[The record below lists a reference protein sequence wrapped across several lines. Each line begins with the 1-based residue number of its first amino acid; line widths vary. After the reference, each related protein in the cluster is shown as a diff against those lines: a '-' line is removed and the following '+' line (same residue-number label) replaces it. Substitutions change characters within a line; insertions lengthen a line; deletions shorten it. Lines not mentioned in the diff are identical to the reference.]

1 MKSLK
6 NILSIL
12 TVTSFVMVS
21 CNSFLDQLPD
31 QRTELNTPGK
41 ISELLVT
48 AYPGAN
54 YITFMEAMSDN
65 VTDNFGMGNV
75 ENINTD
81 PYFWRDVQGINQD
94 TPTFYWN
101 NCYSAIAA
109 SNQALEAIELLGDGP
124 AYSSQKGEALLT
136 RAYSHFM
143 LVSLF
148 SKMYD
153 PTTADTDLGIP
164 YVLEPEKVVWK
175 DYDRKTVAYVYEQIE
190 KDLKEGIPLIND
202 NNYEVPGYHFTRR
215 AAHAFA
221 ARFYLFKGD
230 YQKVIDHAEIAF
242 PSNNYVNSMRAWT
255 TTYKEWT
262 AEALSL
268 NYTKA
273 TESSNLLLAQT
284 TSWWARRFR
293 GYRYST
299 SNEIIYSVFGGSGR
313 VNVIG
318 TQMAYNVW
326 SQSNLSFYV
335 RKFSEHFVRTSINA
349 TTGRGYV
356 MVPLFTT
363 EEVLLSRAEAHA
375 MLGNNEAALQDLNT
389 FVSQRVVN
397 YSPSNHSLTEQK
409 VRSYY
414 GTEDSKEAIVKA
426 ALDMRRAEFMHEGL
440 RWFDILR
447 HKIPVTH
454 RTSTGETHVLAADD
468 LRRVLQIPEDA
479 LQAGLE
485 LNPR

>member
-1 MKSLK
+1 M
-6 NILSIL
+6 IL
-12 TVTSFVMVS
+12 TITIMTMAG

-31 QRTELNTPGK
+31 QRTELNTPSK

-54 YITFMEAMSDN
+54 YITFTEAMSDN

-94 TPTFYWN
+94 SPTFYWN
-101 NCYSAIAA
+101 NCYAAIAA
-109 SNQALEAIELLGDGP
+109 SNQALEAIQTLGDGP
-124 AYSSQKGEALLT
+124 ELRSQKGEALVT

-143 LVSLF
+143 LVNLF
-148 SKMYD
+148 SKTYD
-153 PTTADTDLGIP
+153 PATASTDLGIP

-175 DYDRKTVAYVYEQIE
+175 NYERRTVAYVYEQIE
-190 KDLKEGIPLIND
+190 KDLVEGLPLIND
-202 NNYEVPGYHFTRR
+202 NNYEVQSYHFTRR

-221 ARFYLFKGD
+221 VRFYLFKRD
-230 YQKVIDHAEIAF
+230 YQKVINHAEIAF
-242 PSNNYVNSMRAWT
+242 PSNNFLNSMRPWT
-255 TTYKEWT
+255 STYKEWT

-284 TSWWARRFR
+284 TSWWARRYR

-299 SNEIIYSVFGGSGR
+299 SNDIIYSVFGGAGR

-318 TQMAYNVW
+318 AQMAYNVW
-326 SQSNLSFYV
+326 SQGNLSFYV
-335 RKFSEHFVRTSINA
+335 RKFTEHFVRTSINA

-356 MVPLFTT
+356 MIPLFTT
-363 EEVLLSRAEAHA
+363 EEVLLSRAEAHV
-375 MLGNNEAALQDLNT
+375 MLGNMDQAFQDLNT
-389 FVSQRVVN
+389 FVGQRVMN
-397 YSPSNHSLTEQK
+397 YNPNTHNLTEQK
-409 VRSYY
+409 VMNYY
-414 GTEDSKEAIVKA
+414 DVTDPQEGALKA
-426 ALDMRRAEFMHEGL
+426 VLDMRRAEFMHEGL

-454 RTSTGETHVLAADD
+454 RTHTGEVYTLEPND